1 MFWVFIVLFISTC
14 FRKIGQ
20 ARQRL
25 FFGLFLWK
33 KVLEIFKDIF
43 HIEHDTGALVFFSE
57 NWLMFPLV
65 QTQNWHQEMEG
76 GKHLDWRANVPPA
89 ALRTLSFRTTI
100 DKAKTW
106 CWWWCRKSSNF
117 TIIIIMSKL
126 WQFKSELVT
135 LGAGLWTASSTPAA
149 APAPQLHQVHL
160 SCTFWKFEWNWNW
173 KL

>member
-1 MFWVFIVLFISTC
+1 
-14 FRKIGQ
+14 
-20 ARQRL
+20 
-25 FFGLFLWK
+25 
-33 KVLEIFKDIF
+33 
-43 HIEHDTGALVFFSE
+43 
-57 NWLMFPLV
+57 MFPLV
-65 QTQNWHQEMEG
+65 QTQNLHQQMEG
-76 GKHLDWRANVPPA
+76 GKHLDWRANVPPV

-100 DKAKTW
+100 DNAKTW

-135 LGAGLWTASSTPAA
+135 LGAGLWTASSYPAA

-160 SCTFWKFEWNWNW
+160 SCTFWKLKFKIEIENCNQISIWNWIGLLHPCCTKSAFTVVSENCNW